1 LGAPAKARCLHIA
14 IAVGGLFEN
23 TIFAHYSFLV
33 SFGDPLKADYLQ
45 IAVAARGPFECK
57 VTTHYS
63 FFWGPFERRVGL
75 LTYDLLCSTL
85 YE

>member
-1 LGAPAKARCLHIA
+1 LGAPAKARCSHIA

-63 FFWGPFERRVGL
+63 FFGAL
-75 LTYDLLCSTL
+75 
-85 YE
+85 